1 MEELLDLSRSWV
13 KEFAGGST
21 EHLLK
26 AEEWLRCLHPG
37 ASQAMLMATLTHDM
51 ERAFPGPDSP
61 KQDPARGPNDPVYLQ
76 AHQERSA
83 RIVTDF
89 LQTHQA
95 PRTLV
100 EEVARLIR
108 VHEVGGWPEADEVQ
122 AADSLSFLEV
132 NIDLFLK
139 MIDHTQGGWTLETVR
154 AKFAWMFTRIQVP
167 EAQVWARPLYEAA
180 LEHLHQKAE
189 AMGRSGHQVE
199 P

>member
-13 KEFAGGST
+13 REHAGGSA

-26 AEEWLRCLHPG
+26 AEAWLRRLHPD
-37 ASQAMLMATLTHDM
+37 ASPAMLLATLTHDM

-61 KQDPARGPNDPVYLQ
+61 RQDPARGPDDPVYLK

-83 RIVTDF
+83 RIVADF
-89 LQTHQA
+89 LQAQQVS
-95 PRTLV
+95 RTLV
-100 EEVARLIR
+100 DEVARLICA
-108 VHEVGGWPEADEVQ
+108 HEVGGWPEADWVQ

-132 NIDLFLK
+132 NIDPFLK
-139 MIDHTQGGWTLETVR
+139 MLDEAQGGWTLEAVR

-167 EAQVWARPLYEAA
+167 QAWEWARPLYEVA
-180 LEHLHQKAE
+180 LEQLHQKEE
-189 AMGRSGHQVE
+189 AMGRLGPQVA